1 MMDLNVAEWVKQSRL
16 NAGYTQEQ
24 LAEKLSMTKGNV
36 SAFENGRTS
45 PSFNVMLKIC
55 HICDVSL
62 PTNELKTPT
71 EETAVI
77 IDELTVRAECGT
89 GEYNDYF
96 ELRGGLS
103 FSKEWLKEM
112 GINPKYCYVIYAKGL
127 SMYPTLQ
134 DGQAV
139 LIDTSQTIPIENKVY
154 LIMRD
159 LNGLIMK
166 RITRDKNGD
175 WIYISDN
182 ADKSAFPNMYA
193 FQNDKIIGRVV
204 WTGGNAGL

>member
-1 MMDLNVAEWVKQSRL
+1 MDINIEDWVKSARNKANL
-16 NAGYTQEQ
+16 TQEQ
-24 LAEKLSMTKGNV
+24 LAERLSMTKANI
-36 SAFENGRTS
+36 SAFENGRTV
-45 PSFNVMLKIC
+45 PSFLHMIKIC
-55 HICDVSL
+55 QICDVSL
-62 PTNELKTPT
+62 PTNEPKSPT

-77 IDELTVRAECGT
+77 INELTVTAECGK
-89 GEYNDYF
+89 GDYSDYF
-96 ELRGGLS
+96 ELKGGLS

-112 GINPKYCYVIYAKGL
+112 GIDAKYCYVIYAKGL

-166 RITRDKNGD
+166 RISRNKNGD
-175 WIYISDN
+175 WMYISDN
-182 ADKSAFPNMYA
+182 SDKNRYPDMFAFE
-193 FQNDKIIGRVV
+193 NDKIIGRVV

>member
-1 MMDLNVAEWVKQSRL
+1 MDINIEDWVKSARNKANL
-16 NAGYTQEQ
+16 TQEQ
-24 LAEKLSMTKGNV
+24 LAERLSMTKANI
-36 SAFENGRTS
+36 SAFENGRTV
-45 PSFNVMLKIC
+45 PSFVHMIKIC
-55 HICDVSL
+55 QICDVSL
-62 PTNELKTPT
+62 PTNEPQSPT

-77 IDELTVRAECGT
+77 INELTVTAECGK
-89 GEYNDYF
+89 GDYNDYF
-96 ELRGGLS
+96 ELKGGLS

-112 GINPKYCYVIYAKGL
+112 GIDARYCYVIYAKGL

-139 LIDTSQTIPIENKVY
+139 LIDTSQTTPIENKVY

-166 RITRDKNGD
+166 RISRDKNGD

-182 ADKSAFPNMYA
+182 SDKNRYPDMFA

>member
-1 MMDLNVAEWVKQSRL
+1 MDINIEDWVKSARNKANL
-16 NAGYTQEQ
+16 TQEQ
-24 LAEKLSMTKGNV
+24 LAERLSITKANI
-36 SAFENGRTS
+36 SAFENGRTV
-45 PSFNVMLKIC
+45 PSFVHMIKIC
-55 HICDVSL
+55 QICDVSL
-62 PTNELKTPT
+62 PTNEPRSPT

-77 IDELTVRAECGT
+77 INELTVTAECGK
-89 GEYNDYF
+89 GDYNDYF
-96 ELRGGLS
+96 ELKGGLS

-112 GINPKYCYVIYAKGL
+112 GIDARYCYVIYAKGL

-139 LIDTSQTIPIENKVY
+139 LIDTSQTTPIENKVY

-166 RITRDKNGD
+166 RISRDKNGD

-182 ADKSAFPNMYA
+182 SDKNRYPDSFA
-193 FQNDKIIGRVV
+193 FQNDKIIGLVV
-204 WTGGNAGL
+204 WT

>member
-1 MMDLNVAEWVKQSRL
+1 MDINIEDWVKSARNKANL
-16 NAGYTQEQ
+16 TQEQ
-24 LAEKLSMTKGNV
+24 LAERLSMTKANI
-36 SAFENGRTS
+36 SAFENGRTV
-45 PSFNVMLKIC
+45 PSFVHMLKIC
-55 HICDVSL
+55 QICDVSL
-62 PTNELKTPT
+62 PINELKSPT

-77 IDELTVRAECGT
+77 INELTVTAECGK
-89 GEYNDYF
+89 GDYSDYF
-96 ELRGGLS
+96 ELKGGLS

-112 GINPKYCYVIYAKGL
+112 GIDARYCYVIYAKGL

-139 LIDTSQTIPIENKVY
+139 LIDTSQKIPVENKVY

-166 RITRDKNGD
+166 RISRDKNGD

-182 ADKSAFPNMYA
+182 SDKNRYPDMFAFE
-193 FQNDKIIGRVV
+193 NDKIIGRVV

>member
-1 MMDLNVAEWVKQSRL
+1 MDINIEDWVKSARNKANL
-16 NAGYTQEQ
+16 TQEQ
-24 LAEKLSMTKGNV
+24 LAERLSMTKANI
-36 SAFENGRTS
+36 SAFENGRTV
-45 PSFNVMLKIC
+45 PSFVHMIKIC
-55 HICDVSL
+55 QICDVSL
-62 PTNELKTPT
+62 PTNEPRSPT

-77 IDELTVRAECGT
+77 INELTVTAECGK
-89 GEYNDYF
+89 GDYNDYF
-96 ELRGGLS
+96 ELKGGLS

-112 GINPKYCYVIYAKGL
+112 GIDARYCYVIYAKGL

-139 LIDTSQTIPIENKVY
+139 LIDTSQTTPIENKVY

-166 RITRDKNGD
+166 RISRDKNGD

-182 ADKSAFPNMYA
+182 SDKNRYPDMFA

>member
-1 MMDLNVAEWVKQSRL
+1 MDINIEDWVKSARNKANL
-16 NAGYTQEQ
+16 TQEQ
-24 LAEKLSMTKGNV
+24 LAERLSMTKANI
-36 SAFENGRTS
+36 SAFENGRTV
-45 PSFNVMLKIC
+45 PSFVHMIKIC
-55 HICDVSL
+55 QICDVSL
-62 PTNELKTPT
+62 PTNEPRSPT

-77 IDELTVRAECGT
+77 INELTVTAECGK
-89 GEYNDYF
+89 GDYNDYF
-96 ELRGGLS
+96 ELKGGLS

-112 GINPKYCYVIYAKGL
+112 GIDARYCYVIYAKGL

-139 LIDTSQTIPIENKVY
+139 LIDTSQTTPIENKVY

-166 RITRDKNGD
+166 RISRDKNGD

-182 ADKSAFPNMYA
+182 ADKNRFPNMFA
-193 FQNDKIIGRVV
+193 FENDKIIGRVV

>member
-1 MMDLNVAEWVKQSRL
+1 MNINIEDWVKSARNKANL
-16 NAGYTQEQ
+16 TQEQ
-24 LAEKLSMTKGNV
+24 LAERLSMTKANI
-36 SAFENGRTS
+36 SAFENGRTV
-45 PSFNVMLKIC
+45 PSFVHMIKIC
-55 HICDVSL
+55 QICDVSL
-62 PTNELKTPT
+62 PTNEPRSPT

-77 IDELTVRAECGT
+77 INELTVTAECGK
-89 GEYNDYF
+89 GDYNDYF
-96 ELRGGLS
+96 ELKGGLS

-112 GINPKYCYVIYAKGL
+112 GIDARYCYVIYAKGL

-139 LIDTSQTIPIENKVY
+139 LIDTSQTTPIENKVY

-166 RITRDKNGD
+166 RISRDKNGD

-182 ADKSAFPNMYA
+182 SDKNRYPDMFA

>member
-1 MMDLNVAEWVKQSRL
+1 MDINIEDWVKSARNKANL
-16 NAGYTQEQ
+16 TQEQ
-24 LAEKLSMTKGNV
+24 LAERLSMTKANI
-36 SAFENGRTS
+36 SAFENGRTV
-45 PSFNVMLKIC
+45 PSFVHMIKIC
-55 HICDVSL
+55 QICDVSL
-62 PTNELKTPT
+62 PTNEPRSPT

-77 IDELTVRAECGT
+77 INELTVTAECGK
-89 GEYNDYF
+89 GDYNDYF
-96 ELRGGLS
+96 ELKGGLS

-112 GINPKYCYVIYAKGL
+112 GIDARYCYVIYAKGL

-139 LIDTSQTIPIENKVY
+139 LIDTSQTTPIENKVY

-166 RITRDKNGD
+166 RISRDKNGD

-182 ADKSAFPNMYA
+182 SDKNRYPDMPALK
-193 FQNDKIIGRVV
+193 NDKIIGRVV

>member
-1 MMDLNVAEWVKQSRL
+1 MDINIEDWVKSARNKANL
-16 NAGYTQEQ
+16 TQEQ
-24 LAEKLSMTKGNV
+24 LAEKLSMTKANI
-36 SAFENGRTS
+36 SAFENGRTV
-45 PSFNVMLKIC
+45 PSFLHMIKIC
-55 HICDVSL
+55 QICDVSL
-62 PTNELKTPT
+62 PTNEPKSPT

-77 IDELTVRAECGT
+77 INELTVTAECGK
-89 GEYNDYF
+89 GDYSDYF
-96 ELRGGLS
+96 ELKGGLS

-112 GINPKYCYVIYAKGL
+112 GIDAKYCYVIYAKGL

-166 RITRDKNGD
+166 RISRNKNGD
-175 WIYISDN
+175 WMYISDN
-182 ADKSAFPNMYA
+182 SDKNRYPDMFAFE
-193 FQNDKIIGRVV
+193 NDKIIGRVV

>member
-1 MMDLNVAEWVKQSRL
+1 MDINISDWVKSSRL
-16 NAGYTQEQ
+16 RAGLTQDQ
-24 LAEKLSMTKGNV
+24 LAEKLSMTKGNI

-45 PSFNVMLKIC
+45 PSFNVMVKIC
-55 HICDVSL
+55 HICDVTL
-62 PTNELKTPT
+62 PTNEPKSPT
-71 EETAVI
+71 EDTAVI
-77 IDELTVRAECGT
+77 INELTVTAECGK
-89 GEYNDYF
+89 GDFSDYF
-96 ELRGGLS
+96 ELKGGLS
-103 FSKEWLKEM
+103 FSKDWLKEM
-112 GINPKYCYVIYAKGL
+112 GIDPMYCYVIYAKGL

-139 LIDTSQTIPIENKVY
+139 LIDTSQKIPVENKVY

-166 RITRDKNGD
+166 RISRDKNGD

-182 ADKSAFPNMYA
+182 ADKNRYPNMFA
-193 FQNDKIIGRVV
+193 LENDKIIGRVV